1 MILNDRQITELC
13 MPQEFVLENWEG
25 MINPFIPSKVREEM
39 AMPGVN
45 NRKVISYGCSHFGY
59 DIRLSKKDFRI
70 FSFKQGYTLVDP
82 KSKGEY
88 FVSVFDNCDEVL
100 IPPHSYALGVS
111 LEKFNIPDDI
121 IGICVGK
128 STYARC
134 GVIVNLTPLEPGWR
148 GHLTIEI
155 SNANPLPVV
164 IYLGEGIAQI
174 IFFKGEKPNQLYEG
188 HYQDQKEEVRQAT
201 I

>member
-1 MILNDRQITELC
+1 MIS
-13 MPQEFVLENWEG
+13 
-25 MINPFIPSKVREEM
+25 PFIPKKVKEELLSL
-39 AMPGVN
+39 PPTKESYPSQGRVER
-45 NRKVISYGCSHFGY
+45 RKVISYGCSHFGY

-70 FSFKQGYTLVDP
+70 FSFREGHTLVDP
-82 KSKGEY
+82 KHQGDY
-88 FVSVFDNCDEVL
+88 FDTIYNNFSQAL

-111 LEKFNIPDDI
+111 LEKFNIPNDI
-121 IGICVGK
+121 IGICLGK

-155 SNANPLPVV
+155 SNANSLPVV

-188 HYQDQKEEVRQAT
+188 NYQDQEEKVRQAK